1 MTYDGD
7 KVIANY
13 YDKVMSRAIVMSQE
27 CYFGEG
33 FTKPI
38 LVFHHK
44 GGG

>member
-13 YDKVMSRAIVMSQE
+13 YDKVMFASYCDEPGVL
-27 CYFGEG
+27 FWEG